1 MPSSTGLR
9 YFGILCA
16 LALPILVGCGSHAQK
31 PARPVGTTPYVAA
44 EHKGGVRGVVTW
56 EGAAPPEPAV
66 IDFSKD
72 PKVAA
77 IDKLVLTN
85 ESLVV
90 QNAKAKNAVVFLS
103 SGTEKWIFPPASE
116 SVRVEI
122 KNARYEPHAVTVDAG
137 QKLVFANGDE
147 FYHTVLGSPRR
158 VNVEFNEGLHKIGD
172 TVTRTFEYPEMGY
185 KVSSDIRKWMSC
197 YVSVFYHPFHAAT
210 KQDGT
215 FELKNVPDGEYTLEL
230 WHENPDVQLPSPV
243 KVQVKGGIV
252 EQSLA
257 LKMKVKL

>member
-9 YFGILCA
+9 LLFCA
-16 LALPILVGCGSHAQK
+16 VALPMLVGCGSHAQK
-31 PARPVGTTPYVAA
+31 PVRPVGTTPYVAA
-44 EHKGGVRGVVTW
+44 DHKGGVRGVVTW

-72 PKVAA
+72 PKVAGIA
-77 IDKLVLTN
+77 DKLVLTN
-85 ESLVV
+85 ESLIV
-90 QNAKAKNAVVFLS
+90 QNAKVKNAVVFLS
-103 SGTEKWIFPPASE
+103 SGAEKWIYPAAIE
-116 SVRVEI
+116 PVRVEI
-122 KNARYEPHAVTVDAG
+122 KHARYTPHAVTVEAG
-137 QKLVFANGDE
+137 QKLVFENGDD

-158 VNVEFNEGLHKIGD
+158 VNVEFNEGLHKKGD
-172 TVTRTFEYPEMGY
+172 TATRTFEYAEMGY

-197 YVSVFYHPFHAAT
+197 YVSVFYHPFHTVT
-210 KQDGT
+210 KDDGT

-230 WHENPDVQLPSPV
+230 WHENPDVQPPSPV

-252 EQSLA
+252 EQPLA